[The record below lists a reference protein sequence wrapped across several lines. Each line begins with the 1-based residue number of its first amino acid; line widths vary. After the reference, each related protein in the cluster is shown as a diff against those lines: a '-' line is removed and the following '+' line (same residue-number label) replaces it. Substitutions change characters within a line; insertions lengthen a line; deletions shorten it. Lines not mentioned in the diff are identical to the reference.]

1 MLMINTNEYK
11 ACRHSVNATRV
22 IVSVL
27 GVILALSGICHGF
40 FEALQGNTPIKGLII
55 NAIGEA
61 NRMWV
66 YGNEPAFTLIPNFFI
81 TGIAS
86 IIVSLAIIIWSVGFI
101 DRRNG
106 PLIFLLLFIL
116 LFLVGGGIGQVIFFT
131 LIWAFATRI
140 NKPLTWWRR
149 TLPVSVRKTL
159 ARQWRSY
166 LAISSILIL
175 FALEVAVFGIV
186 PGISDPDSITI
197 AMLTSLGF
205 GLLFMLLA
213 FVSGFAHEIEKKEI
227 YNYE

>member
-1 MLMINTNEYK
+1 MLMIDTNEYK

-66 YGNEPAFTLIPNFFI
+66 YGNEPAFTIIPNFFI

-116 LFLVGGGIGQVIFFT
+116 LFLVGGGIGQIVFFT

-159 ARQWRSY
+159 ARHWHSY
-166 LAISSILIL
+166 LTISSILIL

-197 AMLTSLGF
+197 AMLASLGF

-227 YNYE
+227 